1 MEERD
6 LRLLLTGSRACQL
19 RRGGVNLLG
28 GRTRTTY
35 DAVRSR
41 IEGGGGAARSRA
53 NFKHQKGSVSPSSG
67 NDICLH
73 FFISSGCRWISS
85 CP

>member
-1 MEERD
+1 MEERG

-41 IEGGGGAARSRA
+41 IEGGRC
-53 NFKHQKGSVSPSSG
+53 SPFESEFQAPERERFT
-67 NDICLH
+67 IL
-73 FFISSGCRWISS
+73 RE
-85 CP
+85 